1 MSHASSPRGH
11 TRALT
16 VHDGPLVAEL
26 LNQQHRRLSG
36 RDVADADD
44 ITAWLTMPRGNLPR
58 DSRLLIDASGTPV
71 ASVIVEGR
79 ANSNL
84 VKVFLS
90 LGEAVA
96 RRDVADDLLTLVD
109 EHARVSALAAGL
121 DQPDVEIQEI
131 PTGDDDLESALAER
145 GYRQSRRSVELH
157 RDLADLADLPKP
169 ELPSGTKLVRV
180 DLDDPAHVDALALI
194 EREAFEDHDGDMV
207 MERDELEHLLRSDP
221 KYLADLQLLVLDATD
236 SSAAGSAVAMCLGST
251 MPNELTPTGYVSSL
265 GVRRA
270 WRGRG
275 IGRALLLTQ
284 FRAFQKR
291 GWQAA
296 KLHVQV
302 GNRTG
307 ADRLYSSLGMSELLG
322 FAAWTGSLRGRRTT

>member
-1 MSHASSPRGH
+1 MSPGGSRRRR
-11 TRALT
+11 TRPLT
-16 VHDGPLVAEL
+16 VDDGPLVAEL
-26 LNQQHRRLSG
+26 LNQQHRQLHG

-58 DSRLLIDASGTPV
+58 DSRLLLDDSGTPI

-84 VKVFLS
+84 VKVFLA
-90 LGEAVA
+90 LGETVD
-96 RRDVADDLLTLVD
+96 RRGLANDLLAVVD
-109 EHARVSALAAGL
+109 EHAQVSAIAAGL
-121 DQPDVEIQEI
+121 AQPEVEIQEI
-131 PTGDDDLESALAER
+131 PTGDDDLESALRER

-157 RDLADLADLPKP
+157 RDLADLADLADLPQP
-169 ELPSGTKLVRV
+169 ELPPGTRLVQL
-180 DLDDPAHVDALALI
+180 DLDAPAHVDALAQI

-221 KYLADLQLLVLDATD
+221 KYLPDLQLLVLE
-236 SSAAGSAVAMCLGST
+236 AASAVAMCLAST
-251 MPNELTPTGYVSSL
+251 MPNEPVPTGYVSSL

-284 FRAFQKR
+284 FRAFQHH
-291 GWQAA
+291 GWRAA

-322 FAAWTGSLRGRRTT
+322 FAAWTGSLRGR

>member
-1 MSHASSPRGH
+1 M
-11 TRALT
+11 T
-16 VHDGPLVAEL
+16 
-26 LNQQHRRLSG
+26 
-36 RDVADADD
+36 
-44 ITAWLTMPRGNLPR
+44 
-58 DSRLLIDASGTPV
+58 
-71 ASVIVEGR
+71 
-79 ANSNL
+79 
-84 VKVFLS
+84 S
-90 LGEAVA
+90 L
-96 RRDVADDLLTLVD
+96 
-109 EHARVSALAAGL
+109 
-121 DQPDVEIQEI
+121 
-131 PTGDDDLESALAER
+131 
-145 GYRQSRRSVELH
+145 
-157 RDLADLADLPKP
+157 DLPQP
-169 ELPSGTKLVRV
+169 ELPAATKLVRV
-180 DLDDPAHVDALALI
+180 DLDDPAHVDALAQI

-236 SSAAGSAVAMCLGST
+236 SSEAGSAVAMCLGST
-251 MPNELTPTGYVSSL
+251 MPNEPTPTGYVSSL

-284 FRAFQKR
+284 FRAFEKR

-322 FAAWTGSLRGRRTT
+322 FAAWTGSLRGR